1 MRAPF
6 VVAALGVSLLWVAN
20 AARPAPEQWEGPYA
34 PAGPQFQTSE
44 RCFVCHSGKSLPS
57 GAEVTIG
64 SDWRTSVMANSS
76 RDPYWQ
82 ASVRRESLDHP
93 QSQPTI
99 EDECSIC
106 HMPISRYHARLEDK
120 RGRVFAHL
128 PLSALRPQ
136 DKEAADGVS
145 CSVCHQIS
153 PENLG
158 NPSSFTGGFV
168 VQGPMADGTHAE
180 YGPFAVDP
188 GLRLVMH
195 SSSGG
200 FQPTQGEHIRSAE
213 LCATCHTLITKALDP
228 NGKEIGSL
236 PEQMPYEEW
245 LHSDFRNRRSCQDCH
260 MPKVS
265 EPAPIARILS
275 SVRPDTARHEFL
287 GGNFLLQR
295 LLGRYH
301 DELGVAASSQEL
313 ASAADRTEQYLQRQ
327 AARVTISDLHLT
339 GEALSAEITVENLGG
354 HKLPTA
360 YPSRR
365 AWLHVRMQDHT
376 GDVVFESGALSADGS
391 IQGNDND
398 RDPGQYEPHYTVIR
412 SADQVQVYESILGDA
427 QQRVTTG
434 LLSAT
439 AYLKDNRLLPKGF
452 DKSTAPPN
460 IAVHGD
466 ALQDPNF
473 TDHGNRVRY
482 EVRVNPAGAPF
493 EVIAELWYQP
503 IGYRWAM
510 NLKTYDAAEPRR
522 FTDEYAATSGTNAT
536 KLAGSR
542 ASTR

>member
-1 MRAPF
+1 MRVRLA
-6 VVAALGVSLLWVAN
+6 VAALWGASLYVTG
-20 AARPAPEQWEGPYA
+20 AAHPGPERSADPY
-34 PAGPQFQTSE
+34 PPSGPQFQTSD
-44 RCFVCHSGKSLPS
+44 RCFVCHTGKNLPS
-57 GAEVTIG
+57 GVEVTIG

-82 ASVRRESLDHP
+82 ASVRRETLDHP
-93 QSQPTI
+93 QSQPAI

-106 HMPISRYHARLEDK
+106 HMPIARYHSRLEGK
-120 RGRVFAHL
+120 SGQVFAHL
-128 PLSALRPQ
+128 PLSAMRPE

-158 NPSSFTGGFV
+158 TPGSLTGGFV
-168 VQGPMADGTHAE
+168 VRGPLPDGTHAE
-180 YGPFAVDP
+180 FGPFEIDP
-188 GLRLVMH
+188 GLRVVMH

-200 FQPTQGEHIRSAE
+200 FQPAQGKHIRSSE
-213 LCATCHTLITKALDP
+213 LCATCHTLITKALDS

-245 LHSDFRNRRSCQDCH
+245 LHSDFSNRRTCQDCH
-260 MPKVS
+260 MPKAS
-265 EPAPIARILS
+265 EPIPIARILS
-275 SVRPDTARHEFL
+275 GARPDTAKHEFV

-301 DELGVAASSQEL
+301 DELAVSAPPQQLAA
-313 ASAADRTEQYLQRQ
+313 AADRTEQYLQTR
-327 AARVTISDLHLT
+327 AARLAVSELHLAGDT
-339 GEALSAEITVENLGG
+339 LSADVTVQNLGG

-365 AWLHVRMQDHT
+365 AWLHIRVQDRT
-376 GDVVFESGALSADGS
+376 GAIVFESGALSADGS

-398 RDPGQYEPHYTVIR
+398 RDPERYEPHYTVVHNP
-412 SADQVQVYESILGDA
+412 DQVQIYESILGDA
-427 QQRVTTG
+427 QHRVTTG

-439 AYLKDNRLLPKGF
+439 GYLKDNRLLPTGF
-452 DKSTAPPN
+452 DKTTAEPN
-460 IAVHGD
+460 IAVHGN
-466 ALQDPNF
+466 ALEDPDF
-473 TDHGNRVRY
+473 SDRGDRVRY
-482 EVRVNPAGAPF
+482 EVSVNPAGAPF

-522 FTDEYAATSGTNAT
+522 FTDEYAATSATNAIE
-536 KLAGSR
+536 LAESR
-542 ASTR
+542 ASMR